1 METTRLTYEKPIV
14 QDLSYIN
21 EMPSEAQE
29 SAIRNAVANECLR
42 AIVTYLTEVAD
53 TMEANNIECLNSA
66 TVRSMAGEFSKQ
78 LTENGEN

>member
-1 METTRLTYEKPIV
+1 MTL
-14 QDLSYIN
+14 DLSYIN
-21 EMPSEAQE
+21 EQPSEAQE
-29 SAIRNAVANECLR
+29 EAIKQAVANECLR

-78 LTENGEN
+78 LIENAQNQD

>member
-1 METTRLTYEKPIV
+1 MTL
-14 QDLSYIN
+14 DLSYIHDQ
-21 EMPSEAQE
+21 PSEEQE
-29 SAIRNAVANECLR
+29 EAIKQAVANECLR

-78 LTENGEN
+78 LTENGKN

>member
-1 METTRLTYEKPIV
+1 MI
-14 QDLSYIN
+14 DLSYIN
-21 EMPSEAQE
+21 DSPSEAQE
-29 SAIRNAVANECLR
+29 EAIKQAVANECLR

-78 LTENGEN
+78 LTENAQNQD

>member
-1 METTRLTYEKPIV
+1 MTL
-14 QDLSYIN
+14 DLSYIHDQ
-21 EMPSEAQE
+21 PSEEQE
-29 SAIRNAVANECLR
+29 EAIKQAVANECLR

-78 LTENGEN
+78 LTENDKN